1 MVNNDII
8 VITAIFIGKT
18 AQWMLQIAP
27 FARLWLHIF
36 VLRLALLCNPRIDNI
51 YHSDIFSEET
61 KLSYDCGTLRSKRV
75 AVLHY

>member
-1 MVNNDII
+1 MLNNDTI
-8 VITAIFIGKT
+8 VITVIFSGKT
-18 AQWMLQIAP
+18 TQWMLQIAP

-36 VLRLALLCNPRIDNI
+36 VLRHALLCNPRIDNI